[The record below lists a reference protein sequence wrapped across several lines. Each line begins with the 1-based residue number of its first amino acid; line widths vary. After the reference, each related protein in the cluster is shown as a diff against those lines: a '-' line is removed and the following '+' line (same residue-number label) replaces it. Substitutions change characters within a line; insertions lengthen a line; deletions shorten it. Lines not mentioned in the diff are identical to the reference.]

1 MREHLDMIAPVMG
14 SITGLSGAITEEG
27 ILSAVSLIVAIICG
41 ITTIVQ
47 TAIKSYKAIRRAWLE
62 RNTKKSR
69 EEENGDG
76 D

>member
-27 ILSAVSLIVAIICG
+27 VLSAVSLIVAIICG

>member
-27 ILSAVSLIVAIICG
+27 ALSVVSLIVAIICG
-41 ITTIVQ
+41 ITTIIQ

>member
-27 ILSAVSLIVAIICG
+27 VLSAVSLIVAIICG
-41 ITTIVQ
+41 ITTIAQ

>member
-1 MREHLDMIAPVMG
+1 MREHLDMIAPIMG

>member
-27 ILSAVSLIVAIICG
+27 ILSAVSLIVAIISG

>member
-62 RNTKKSR
+62 RNTKRSR
-69 EEENGDG
+69 EEENGHVD
-76 D
+76 

>member
-14 SITGLSGAITEEG
+14 SITGLSGVITEEG

-41 ITTIVQ
+41 ITTVVQ
-47 TAIKSYKAIRRAWLE
+47 TAIKAYKAIRRAWLE
-62 RNTKKSR
+62 SRTQKSR
-69 EEENGDG
+69 EEEKRD